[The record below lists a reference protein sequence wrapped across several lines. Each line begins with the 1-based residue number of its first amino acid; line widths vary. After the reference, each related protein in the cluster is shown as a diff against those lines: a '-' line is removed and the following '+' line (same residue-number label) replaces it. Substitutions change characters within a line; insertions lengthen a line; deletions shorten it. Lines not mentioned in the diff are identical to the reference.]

1 MSQRR
6 LPSSTRL
13 ISAALLACALLASG
27 CSLKKSY
34 PAKQSFLIEA
44 RRAGE
49 ARAATAAAASSTAV
63 LRVRDLQIAAPFEGR
78 GFVQR
83 DSALGYR
90 ADFYHEFLVAPSAL
104 LTEQTRQWLAASG
117 LFRHVLGPAGKA
129 DPTHSLEGNVTALYG
144 DFREPA
150 SPKAVLAVE
159 FFLIAE
165 SSSPAEIVIR
175 QNYRQEIALDNRL
188 PDTLANGWSQ
198 ALGQVLTALEHDL
211 ARTLAR

>member
-1 MSQRR
+1 MNRR
-6 LPSSTRL
+6 LLSSPTWL
-13 ISAALLACALLASG
+13 GAVLLVAALLTGG

-49 ARAATAAAASSTAV
+49 ARAATAAAASSSAV

-83 DSALGYR
+83 DSPLGYR
-90 ADFYHEFLVAPSAL
+90 SDFYYEFLVAPSAL

-129 DPTHSLEGNVTALYG
+129 DPTHSLEGHVMALYG
-144 DFREPA
+144 DFRDSA

-159 FFLIAE
+159 FFLIVE
-165 SSSPAEIVIR
+165 SSNPAEVVFR

-198 ALGQVLTALEHDL
+198 ALEQVLTALEHDL